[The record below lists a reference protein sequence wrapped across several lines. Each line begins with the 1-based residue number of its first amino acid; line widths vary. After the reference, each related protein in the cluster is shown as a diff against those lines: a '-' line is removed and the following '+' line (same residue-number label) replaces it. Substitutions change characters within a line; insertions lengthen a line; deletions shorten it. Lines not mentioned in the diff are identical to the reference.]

1 MPESKRDYLKRVTA
15 AVVPKALWDD
25 ILQHHEWNEYD
36 RGVGRDHSHCS
47 SCDACN
53 DGGCG
58 PGTHKHKK
66 DCSWRKLNA
75 RMKRVKCVLPGTV
88 I

>member
-1 MPESKRDYLKRVTA
+1 MPVSKTIAMKDKLSA
-15 AVVPKALWDD
+15 IVPKTLWDD
-25 ILQHHEWNEYD
+25 LVQHHKWNEYD

-47 SCDACN
+47 NCDACN

-66 DCSWRKLNA
+66 TCSWAKLMAEMENVRCSKNA
-75 RMKRVKCVLPGTV
+75 E
-88 I
+88 